1 MPKIRL
7 VSGAPE
13 RVRCDLLAVGV
24 YKGPSAGPG
33 AEAVARKL
41 GVPLKQLF
49 ATERVKGDVGEA
61 IIVPTYG
68 KLPASRVAFVGLGEK
83 SKAGTLQVRR
93 AGAVLAKRAGGAKVV
108 ATTLAQGIKGSKAD
122 AARAFTEGFLL
133 GAYRF
138 DRYKTSP
145 NGKAPG
151 TAEVLIAAEKTPA
164 HVLTRA
170 QVVADAT
177 NIARDLTNI
186 PAGDLAPAGLAN
198 EARKLA
204 RGTSMRVR
212 VLDERQLKAKGF
224 GGILGVGRGSA
235 QPPRLIE
242 MRYSARGARKTV
254 ALVGKGITF
263 DSGGINLKNQSL
275 DWMKMDMAGGAAV
288 LATMWAIAKLKPK
301 VNVIGLVCSAEN
313 MPGGNALHPGD
324 ILRMYGGKTV
334 EVADTD
340 AEGRLVLA
348 DGIVYAKEQGATTI
362 VDIATLT
369 GAIMIALG
377 NRSFGV
383 LSNDDKVARSI
394 LDAADRAGEY
404 AWQLPIYDEYRK
416 GLDSDVADMKNL
428 GGRWG
433 GAINAALFLREFV
446 GDTPWAHL
454 DIAGAAKSDNDE
466 YEIPKGGT
474 GAGVRTLLE
483 WLTSL

>member
-1 MPKIRL
+1 MPKVRV

-13 RVRCDLLAVGV
+13 KVRCDLLAVAV
-24 YKGPSAGPG
+24 YTGPLAGPG

-41 GVPLKQLF
+41 GVSLKKLF
-49 ATERVKGDVGEA
+49 ETERVKGDLGEA
-61 IIVPTYG
+61 VVLPTYG
-68 KLPASRVAFVGLGEK
+68 KLPAARVAFVGLGDK
-83 SKAGTLQVRR
+83 SKAGALQVRR
-93 AGAVLAKRAGGAKVV
+93 AGAVLAKRAGGARVV
-108 ATTLAQGIKGSKAD
+108 ATTLSQAIKGKD
-122 AARAFTEGFLL
+122 GARAFTEGFLL

-138 DRYKTSP
+138 DRFKTSP
-145 NGKAPG
+145 NGKQPA
-151 TAEVLIAAEKTPA
+151 TAEVLLAGDKAPAA
-164 HVLTRA
+164 VLTRA
-170 QVVADAT
+170 QIVADAT

-186 PAGDLAPAGLAN
+186 PAGNLAPADLAN

-204 RGTSMRVR
+204 RGTTLRVR

-242 MRYSARGARKTV
+242 MRYTARGARKTV
-254 ALVGKGITF
+254 AVVGKGITF

-288 LATMWAIAKLKPK
+288 LGTMWAVAKLKPK

-313 MPGGNALHPGD
+313 MPGGNAMHPGD
-324 ILRMYGGKTV
+324 ILKMYGGQTV

-348 DGIVYAKEQGATTI
+348 DGIVYAKELGADTI

-394 LDAADRAGEY
+394 LDAAGRAGEY
-404 AWQLPIYDEYRK
+404 AWQLPLYDEYRK
-416 GLDSDVADMKNL
+416 SLDSDVADMKNL

-454 DIAGAAKSDNDE
+454 DIAGAAKSDSDE
-466 YEIPKGGT
+466 FEIPKGGT
-474 GAGVRTLLE
+474 GAGVRTLVE